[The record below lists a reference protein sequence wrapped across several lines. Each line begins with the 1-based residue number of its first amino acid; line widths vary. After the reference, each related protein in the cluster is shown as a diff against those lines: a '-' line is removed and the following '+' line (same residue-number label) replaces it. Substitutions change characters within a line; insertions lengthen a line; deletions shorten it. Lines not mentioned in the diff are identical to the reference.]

1 MKLYY
6 SSTSPYARKVRL
18 VLYELNLCALV
29 EEIIMLPLDNPA
41 ELLKA
46 NPLAKVPVLI
56 TDYDVPVYNSPLI
69 CRYLMSIQQ
78 APSLLPSGADKWVVL
93 GNEAL
98 ADGMTD
104 AAFSLVMEN
113 LRNTDKQSLM
123 WKARWSNAIKRSLD
137 QIEVN
142 LSQIDQTTIRLD
154 HLAFGAALSYL
165 EFRLPKLLSADQHP
179 NCHQWLEQFSKNPS
193 MLATQY

>member
-1 MKLYY
+1 VKLYY

-18 VLYELNLCALV
+18 VLHELNLYALV
-29 EEIIMLPLDNPA
+29 EEVIMLPLDNPV

-46 NPLAKVPVLI
+46 NPLAKIPVLI
-56 TDYDVPVYNSPLI
+56 RDNNETVYNSPLI
-69 CRYLMSIQQ
+69 CRYLMSIRQ
-78 APSLLPSGADKWVVL
+78 APSLLPSGPDKWVVL

-113 LRNTDKQSLM
+113 LRNTDQQSLM

-137 QIEVN
+137 QIEAN
-142 LSQIDQTTIRLD
+142 LNHIGQITRLD

-165 EFRLPKLLSADQHP
+165 EFRLPKLLSKDQHP
-179 NCHQWLEQFSKNPS
+179 NCHQWLEQFSKKPS